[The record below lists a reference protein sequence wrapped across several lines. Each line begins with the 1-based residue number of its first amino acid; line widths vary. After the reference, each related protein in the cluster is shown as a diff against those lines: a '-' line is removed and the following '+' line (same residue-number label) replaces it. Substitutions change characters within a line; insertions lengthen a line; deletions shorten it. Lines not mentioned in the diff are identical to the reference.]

1 MNTDKSTSSTPAGSD
16 SNSAG
21 GSRWKTP
28 VMAWAIL
35 GLLFLVVQAFIFGH
49 WLMESDISPAPYV
62 GHEIA
67 TSRRVYSW
75 VHQAVMSVAFLG
87 IAAYFLHHCRKN
99 RKVTFMAAV
108 YVGWIFT
115 FWQDPIAYYRTK
127 VAILNHS
134 FINVSTWGPSIPGF
148 HGPDPQSQIQ
158 EVVGSTGFGYGITI
172 FAILGV
178 RAILDLVC
186 NPRRQWKL
194 HTLIPAAFIL
204 CVIACIAVE
213 MYYIRGAHAWAWI
226 ATYPGPTL
234 FEGHWYQM
242 SVLGDVLY
250 GLAMLPM
257 VVMDRIARDRGTEVA
272 ALRGTDRLPTRAQPW
287 SRILAGIG
295 LVNACFLLYIIPIAF
310 LAQSGSPVPGT
321 PVELW

>member
-1 MNTDKSTSSTPAGSD
+1 MNTGKSTSSTPAGSD

-49 WLMESDISPAPYV
+49 WLMESDIRPAPYV

-115 FWQDPIAYYRTK
+115 FWQDPIAYY
-127 VAILNHS
+127 
-134 FINVSTWGPSIPGF
+134 
-148 HGPDPQSQIQ
+148 
-158 EVVGSTGFGYGITI
+158 
-172 FAILGV
+172 
-178 RAILDLVC
+178 
-186 NPRRQWKL
+186 
-194 HTLIPAAFIL
+194 
-204 CVIACIAVE
+204 
-213 MYYIRGAHAWAWI
+213 
-226 ATYPGPTL
+226 
-234 FEGHWYQM
+234 
-242 SVLGDVLY
+242 
-250 GLAMLPM
+250 
-257 VVMDRIARDRGTEVA
+257 
-272 ALRGTDRLPTRAQPW
+272 
-287 SRILAGIG
+287 
-295 LVNACFLLYIIPIAF
+295 
-310 LAQSGSPVPGT
+310 
-321 PVELW
+321 